1 MDVRSMNYMESY
13 QNEESKNKKEDTI
26 SMYYLIIIW
35 SLKIIY
41 Y

>member
-1 MDVRSMNYMESY
+1 MNYMESY